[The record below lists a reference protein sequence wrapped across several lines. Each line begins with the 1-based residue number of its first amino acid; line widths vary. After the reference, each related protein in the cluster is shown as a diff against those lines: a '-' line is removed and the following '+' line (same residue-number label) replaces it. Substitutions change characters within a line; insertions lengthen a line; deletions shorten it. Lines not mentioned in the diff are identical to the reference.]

1 MVSRRLINEE
11 GHKRKFLAVI
21 DGTPECAKAVLY
33 AGRRAQKTNGG
44 LVLVYV
50 CPPGDFQHWIGVEEI
65 MRAEAREEAQAALDR
80 FAQFARE
87 RANIDPETVIREGI
101 TRDEVLA
108 VIDDDKDI
116 AQLVLAA
123 GDGKEGPGPLVAS
136 VAGRGAA
143 FPIPVLV
150 LPAGMSDEEV
160 EAVAR

>member
-1 MVSRRLINEE
+1 MVSRRQINEE
-11 GHKRKFLAVI
+11 GHKRKFLAII
-21 DGTPECAKAVLY
+21 DSTPECGRSVLY

-65 MRAEAREEAQAALDR
+65 MRAEAREEAQAALNK

-87 RANIDPETVIREGI
+87 AANIDPETVIREGV
-101 TRDEVLA
+101 TRDEILA
-108 VIDDDKDI
+108 LIEEDKDI

-123 GDGKEGPGPLVAS
+123 GDAKEGPGPLVAS

-143 FPIPVLV
+143 FPIPVVV
-150 LPAGMSDEEV
+150 LPAGMSDEDIETV
-160 EAVAR
+160 T

>member
-1 MVSRRLINEE
+1 MPRILGVDIPAD
-11 GHKRKFLAVI
+11 KRI
-21 DGTPECAKAVLY
+21 DIALRYIYG
-33 AGRRAQKTNGG
+33 
-44 LVLVYV
+44 
-50 CPPGDFQHWIGVEEI
+50 IGPVNALEI
-65 MRAEAREEAQAALDR
+65 L
-80 FAQFARE
+80 E

-160 EAVAR
+160 EAVA